1 MAMIPKYNFTY
12 SWTQQYPTHQL
23 RPYLRQMMEE
33 QEQLIEF
40 ELEKGDFKEA
50 NEIINKIKS
59 L

>member
-1 MAMIPKYNFTY
+1 MIPKYNFTY
-12 SWTQQYPTHQL
+12 RWTQQYPTNQL

-50 NEIINKIKS
+50 TEVINKIKS